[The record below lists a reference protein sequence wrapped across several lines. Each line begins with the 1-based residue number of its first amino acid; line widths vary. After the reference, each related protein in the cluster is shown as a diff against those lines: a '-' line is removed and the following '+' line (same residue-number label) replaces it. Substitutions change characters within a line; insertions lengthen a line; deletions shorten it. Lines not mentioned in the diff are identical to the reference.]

1 MPCRNLLTV
10 AVGLFVIANQL
21 SSRQA
26 SGDIAAVTPGRRG
39 QRSVPTQ
46 RSVRA
51 TGAGEILYVVFTF
64 LIGAV
69 VHSIIIGEARCQ
81 LPSDC
86 TAFLHVAS
94 GEVIAAV
101 TRVDERG
108 QFITEQRRPP
118 GAFCGPH
125 GARRGLCHGAPEL
138 GKYRGS

>member
-1 MPCRNLLTV
+1 MPK
-10 AVGLFVIANQL
+10 
-21 SSRQA
+21 
-26 SGDIAAVTPGRRG
+26 
-39 QRSVPTQ
+39 Q

-108 QFITEQRRPP
+108 QFITEQR
-118 GAFCGPH
+118 
-125 GARRGLCHGAPEL
+125 GLLERFAAHTEL
-138 GKYRGS
+138 GEDCVMELQNWVNTEA